1 MQAWK
6 EVQAGLTL
14 ECTTVSDA
22 LVETVV
28 LNLPNFIFAGMGLFV
43 LYKINERLMSI
54 LDRLCE
60 PCDEEERKA
69 NTPPSKG
76 NL

>member
-1 MQAWK
+1 M
-6 EVQAGLTL
+6 
-14 ECTTVSDA
+14 SDA

-43 LYKINERLMSI
+43 LYKINERLISI

-60 PCDEEERKA
+60 PCGEDERKA
-69 NTPPSKG
+69 NTSPSKG
-76 NL
+76 S